1 MTTREEYS
9 EDELLCAAIARA
21 ISRENPGFI
30 SYLIE
35 SLRELSLLDPK
46 LSPQEKQLI
55 DELRR
60 SRS

>member
-1 MTTREEYS
+1 MTNREEYS
-9 EDELLCAAIARA
+9 KEELLCAAIARA

-30 SYLIE
+30 RYLIE
-35 SLRELSLLDPK
+35 SLREVSLDFK

-55 DELRR
+55 EELRH